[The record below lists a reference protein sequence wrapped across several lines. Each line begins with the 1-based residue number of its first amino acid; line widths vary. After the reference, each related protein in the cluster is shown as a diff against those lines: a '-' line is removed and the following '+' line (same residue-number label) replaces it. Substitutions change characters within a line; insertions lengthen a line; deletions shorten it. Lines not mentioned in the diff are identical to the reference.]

1 MNSFDTGANVYLLLT
16 GFDGS
21 GGIMK
26 VNIQEKL
33 EQINDHWNPRI
44 VGELNGQQIRL
55 VKIIGDEFAPHQHED
70 EDEMFFVIKGGI
82 KLEFE
87 NGEIDL
93 KEGEF
98 YIVPKGT
105 VHRPL
110 AEEEAHLMMFV
121 TASNVNTGNIENEFT
136 LDAKTLERS

>member
-1 MNSFDTGANVYLLLT
+1 
-16 GFDGS
+16 
-21 GGIMK
+21 MK
-26 VNIQEKL
+26 VNIKEKL

-55 VKIIGDEFAPHQHED
+55 VKITGNRFALHQHED

-82 KLEFE
+82 KLEFAD
-87 NGEIDL
+87 GEVDL

-105 VHRPL
+105 VHRPV

-121 TASNVNTGNIENEFT
+121 TASNVNTGNIQDEFT
-136 LDAKTLERS
+136 LDTKTLKRI